1 MLKTIRLFLIIL
13 LISTPIILYNAA
25 ADNISCL
32 PNVFIGSH
40 FSNAFWSF
48 NKAALA
54 KFQPQNRFAI
64 LKTGNPSTSEDKKY
78 APENT
83 LIATDWHNVILERK
97 PKMRSIFSWAAVTYL
112 AHANWKPF
120 IEGIREG
127 NLAKANW
134 KFQRINGERKYLE
147 WTKKGL
153 TKPAEFV
160 RSIAQQK
167 EVIPETLTIY
177 QNLNKQGFPIYSA
190 TNTGVIFCK
199 DMQERFP
206 DIFNQNFIKW
216 GIFVDYESNNPI
228 EKPDP
233 RYFEKLKKELDPESK
248 KHIIFIDDGRE
259 NIEAARNAGLLAI
272 QFDKKQG
279 AKQLA
284 EDLKNLCGIIV

>member
-1 MLKTIRLFLIIL
+1 MRTITIL
-13 LISTPIILYNAA
+13 LISTPIILYSAA
-25 ADNISCL
+25 TDNISCL
-32 PNVFIGSH
+32 PNVFVGSH
-40 FSNAFWSF
+40 FSSAFWSF

-54 KFQPQNRFAI
+54 KFQPHNRFATVKI
-64 LKTGNPSTSEDKKY
+64 GNFLTSEDKKY

-97 PKMRSIFSWAAVTYL
+97 PKMRSIFSWEAVTYL
-112 AHANWKPF
+112 AHADWKPF
-120 IEGIREG
+120 MEGIREG

-177 QNLNKQGFPIYSA
+177 KNLNKQGFQMYSA
-190 TNTGVIFCK
+190 TNTGVIFSR
-199 DMQERFP
+199 DMQKKFP
-206 DIFNQNFIKW
+206 DIFNEHFIKW
-216 GIFVDYESNNPI
+216 GILVDYKSNEPI

-233 RYFEKLKKELDPESK
+233 RYFEKLKRELDPENK
-248 KHIIFIDDGRE
+248 KHIIFIDDGKE
-259 NIEAARNAGLLAI
+259 NINAARNAGLTAI

-279 AKQLA
+279 AKKLA
-284 EDLKNLCGIIV
+284 EDLKDLCGIIV